1 LATLPYIEASG
12 KQPGNNA
19 LLLSPQSASPTTDLC
34 AEFWYNM
41 YGTQTGT
48 LNLYVKSA
56 GNKGNVVWTK
66 QGKQFKSSSH

>member
-1 LATLPYIEASG
+1 MYIEVSG

-34 AEFWYNM
+34 VEFWYNM

-66 QGKQFKSSSH
+66 QGKIH